1 MDMENFESAKKHLR
15 IQKCPD
21 KCVRGSTVSELSTKA
36 TLGTKESDHCREVGV
51 VERVKQESMY
61 GLYAKKSGR

>member
-1 MDMENFESAKKHLR
+1 MDMENIESAKKHLW
-15 IQKCPD
+15 IQKYPD
-21 KCVRGSTVSELSTKA
+21 KSVRGSTVSELSSTA

-61 GLYAKKSGR
+61 GLYGQKNGR